1 MAAMTAVAE
10 GAQASLTSFMHNATT
25 YVGEII
31 GTHASQIS
39 GQELYAGVNVAQ
51 LNTFERL
58 WMSYY
63 QSFDNP
69 VVATGIMSFLI
80 HEVSHSHARWGA
92 RQTNPCTD
100 PSSRISSST
109 LAVLCLGWL
118 LTPCLT
124 LTSGSCKRCAAQLR
138 RVRARRADMDDHR
151 PRSRRGS
158 NNGLAQS
165 MCLPRTS
172 PSSCLRCV
180 NASAYQVI
188 ASTLTS
194 QAQIYLFHPMATY
207 FGMETWQVPFPSP
220 LVMAA
225 QITLFFFMEDTW
237 HYWAHRLMHHRRLYK
252 YVHKIHHE
260 YSAPFGLA
268 AEYAHPIEVLVL
280 GTGTVGSPLLYC
292 ALNGGGMHIITMYI
306 WIVLRL
312 FQAIDAHSGYQFPW
326 SLNVFF
332 PLWAGADHHDFHH
345 QAFTNVSAFPPPSC
359 AHTTPKLMCTLC
371 SHSATRPRS
380 ATGTGC
386 WAPTRRTTRSAPSS
400 APRRSPSRRPTSRL
414 SLTSSLSRRYLLVAL
429 TGASPT
435 SVATA
440 YHISIACK

>member
-1 MAAMTAVAE
+1 MGTITFATLWGNTMAAMTAVAE

-80 HEVSHSHARWGA
+80 HELVYFGRSLPWMAIDAMPYFNKWKLQETKVPTWEQQWA
-92 RQTNPCTD
+92 CTKYV
-100 PSSRISSST
+100 
-109 LAVLCLGWL
+109 LATHFTVE
-118 LTPCLT
+118 
-124 LTSGSCKRCAAQLR
+124 
-138 RVRARRADMDDHR
+138 
-151 PRSRRGS
+151 
-158 NNGLAQS
+158 
-165 MCLPRTS
+165 LP
-172 PSSCLRCV
+172 
-180 NASAYQVI
+180 
-188 ASTLTS
+188 
-194 QAQIYLFHPMATY
+194 QIYLFHPMATY

-345 QAFTNVSAFPPPSC
+345 QAFTNCYSTSFRHWDWMLGTDTSYHSFRAKQRAEKVAKQAPDVTAQPDL
-359 AHTTPKLMCTLC
+359 KLE
-371 SHSATRPRS
+371 
-380 ATGTGC
+380 
-386 WAPTRRTTRSAPSS
+386 
-400 APRRSPSRRPTSRL
+400 
-414 SLTSSLSRRYLLVAL
+414 
-429 TGASPT
+429 
-435 SVATA
+435 
-440 YHISIACK
+440 